1 LSRPGFFIGLPRIEL
16 KAFTQPRLSR
26 HLPGLIAGLVIVWVC
41 FLQGLPRMAP
51 GIDVF
56 DRLEAMAYDWRVRH
70 AFEKQGPVANLG
82 AVFIDDDSLQG
93 INRNYYF
100 SWPWPRQLHGR
111 VVSELVAQGARTIG
125 FDILF
130 MERHP
135 LAAETALLVDGDVV
149 GSDEYFAQQLRAA
162 GNVVLAAVGER
173 VASHWQALLPAPLFH
188 TNAWKTGHISSE
200 ADRDGVLRRVR
211 AYYDDPEHGRIWHL
225 GLVLAA
231 RELDLD
237 LENAVVTRSE
247 VYLRSPQGVERRIP
261 IDGEGFFLIDWSLAW
276 NDPRMTT
283 MGFESV
289 LFDSLSRAQ
298 GRSNSVPVWK
308 DKVVVIGSIGS
319 GNNLTDWGPTP
330 LGRQTFLVSK
340 HWNVANSV
348 IMDRFI
354 RRSAYWTETLLI
366 VFLGSLAAVIT
377 WRVRALAASA
387 LVLLLLVF
395 YLWLGLELYV
405 QSRYWLPLIL
415 PGFGALLMTHVCMV
429 TYRVAVEQ
437 KERHRVRSVFSRVV
451 SSNVVSELLLAEKV
465 ALGGSR
471 RKVTVYFADI
481 RGFTEVTDAHQAQAE
496 AYVARHRFSPAAAE
510 AYLDERAGDV
520 LASVSLYLGVVADT
534 IKKHNGTLD
543 KFIGD
548 CVMAFWGAPTPNDQ
562 QAVECVRAAIEA
574 QRAVHELNLQR
585 AEENRRRKEENRTR
599 AAAGLAP
606 SAPLMLLNLGSGINT
621 GTATVG
627 LMGSE
632 AHLLNYTVF
641 GREVNLASRLESISG
656 RARIVISEST
666 YQELKRLAPD
676 LAVLCTEEP
685 RTVVKGIRDP
695 IPIYSVRWNTALKD
709 PSLRDTRR
717 ITMKPLRMGLPTA
730 GSVAKWTPS
739 SSGAGEA

>member
-1 LSRPGFFIGLPRIEL
+1 LDRPAL
-16 KAFTQPRLSR
+16 KALTQPSFSR
-26 HLPGLIAGLVIVWVC
+26 HLPALIASLVIVLVC
-41 FLQGLPRMAP
+41 FLQTLPRVAP
-51 GIDVF
+51 AIDVF
-56 DRLEAMAYDWRVRH
+56 ERLEAMSYDWRVRH
-70 AFEKQGPVANLG
+70 AFEQGGPVANLG
-82 AVFIDDDSLQG
+82 AVFIDDDSLHG
-93 INRNYYF
+93 INRDYLF

-111 VVSELVAQGARTIG
+111 VLSELVAQGAKTVG

-135 LAAETALLVDGDVV
+135 LAAETALLVDGNVV
-149 GSDEYFAQQLRAA
+149 GSDEYFAEQLRVT
-162 GNVVLAAVGER
+162 GNAVLAAVGEQFGPHWHALPP
-173 VASHWQALLPAPLFH
+173 ASIFH
-188 TNAWKTGHISSE
+188 TNAWRTGHISSE
-200 ADRDGVLRRVR
+200 ADSDGVLRRVR
-211 AYYDDPEHGRIWHL
+211 AYYDDPVHGRFWHL

-237 LENAVVTRSE
+237 LDNAVVSRSE
-247 VYLRSPQGVERRIP
+247 IRLSSPQGTERRIP
-261 IDGEGFFLIDWSLAW
+261 IDSHGFFLIDWSMAW
-276 NDPRMTT
+276 NDPRLTKMD
-283 MGFESV
+283 FQSV
-289 LFDSLSRAQ
+289 LFDALSRAAGQ
-298 GRSNSVPVWK
+298 SNSAPIWK

-354 RRSAYWTETLLI
+354 RRSSYWTETLLI
-366 VFLGSLAAVIT
+366 ILLGTLAAVIT
-377 WRVRALAASA
+377 WRLRALVASA
-387 LVLLLLVF
+387 LVLVLLGV
-395 YLWLGLELYV
+395 YLWLGLELFAH
-405 QSRYWLPLIL
+405 SRYWLPLIL
-415 PGFGALLMTHVCMV
+415 PGFGSLLMTHVCIV

-437 KERHRVRSVFSRVV
+437 KERHRIRSVFSRVV

-471 RKVTVYFADI
+471 RKVTIYFADI

-534 IKKHNGTLD
+534 IKKHHGTLD

-548 CVMAFWGAPTPNDQ
+548 CVMAFWGAPTPNPH

-585 AEENRRRKEENRTR
+585 AEENRRRKEENRSRTE
-599 AAAGLAP
+599 AGLP
-606 SAPLMLLNLGSGINT
+606 PLPPLMLLNLGSGVNT

-666 YQELKRLAPD
+666 YQEIKRLAPD
-676 LAVLCTEEP
+676 LAALCAEEP
-685 RTVVKGIRDP
+685 RTAVKGIRDP
-695 IPIYSVRWNTALKD
+695 IPIYSVRWSTTARD
-709 PSLRDTRR
+709 ASLHDTRR
-717 ITMKPLRMGLPTA
+717 ITTKPSVVERPTTA
-730 GSVAKWTPS
+730 TGRV
-739 SSGAGEA
+739 